1 MNKPRAAHT
10 RQEIRMLGERTAWDV
25 GFVTIL
31 GEDGIVPGVPWLR
44 ITWKFC

>member
-1 MNKPRAAHT
+1 
-10 RQEIRMLGERTAWDV
+10 MLGERTAWDV